1 MTTKEKEQPKFKVGD
16 KIIHNVLCNGTPL
29 KECNFKIVEHIDLSN
44 GSYEIYDKELN
55 NFEFLKIKTADK
67 DYINIDDCLFYWEY
81 VNINGD
87 WTHGEKR
94 CNKREFEKMFA
105 TYNYNSSIPIYQL
118 GARLKKEI

>member
-55 NFEFLKIKTADK
+55 NFEFLKIKTADRDIQFK
-67 DYINIDDCLFYWEY
+67 AIHKVIGFCA
-81 VNINGD
+81 
-87 WTHGEKR
+87 EK
-94 CNKREFEKMFA
+94 C
-105 TYNYNSSIPIYQL
+105 
-118 GARLKKEI
+118 GKENR